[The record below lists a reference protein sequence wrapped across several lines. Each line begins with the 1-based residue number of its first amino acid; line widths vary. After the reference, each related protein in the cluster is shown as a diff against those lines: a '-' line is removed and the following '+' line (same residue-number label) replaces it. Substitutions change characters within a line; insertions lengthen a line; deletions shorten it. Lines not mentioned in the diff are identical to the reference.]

1 MAYEMELTH
10 RIYSDNGYVF
20 EVRPD
25 PDGLGLIEVRYF
37 EDSASTL
44 PRQAITLTEESIPL
58 IIKALQVQLTQIKE
72 AKEKR

>member
-25 PDGLGLIEVRYF
+25 PDGLGLVEVRYF
-37 EDSASTL
+37 EGSASSL

-58 IIKALQVQLTQIKE
+58 IIKALQVQLMQIKE
-72 AKEKR
+72 AKEK

>member
-25 PDGLGLIEVRYF
+25 PDGLGLVELRYL

-44 PRQAITLTEESIPL
+44 PRQAITLTEESIPF
-58 IIKALQVQLTQIKE
+58 IIKALQVQLMQIKE